1 MGMETEMGK
10 LEIKGDNLR
19 EKLVEL
25 HKITYSMP
33 AIARALGGIVS
44 SAHLQNY
51 SAGRYDISPPTKRE
65 ISERLEQITE
75 KDIYKHIRRRGRPR
89 KQKKEVLSNFS

>member
-1 MGMETEMGK
+1 MEKQK
-10 LEIKGDNLR
+10 LGTKGDGLR

-51 SAGRYDISPPTKRE
+51 SAGRYDMSPPTRRE
-65 ISERLEQITE
+65 VSERLEKITE
-75 KDIYKHIRRRGRPR
+75 EEIYKHIRRRGRPR
-89 KQKKEVLSNFS
+89 KQKDPALSNFS

>member
-1 MGMETEMGK
+1 MEIEKSEEKDDSLRRK
-10 LEIKGDNLR
+10 LI
-19 EKLVEL
+19 EL

-51 SAGRYDISPPTKRE
+51 STGRHDISPPTKRE
-65 ISERLEQITE
+65 ISQRLEKITE
-75 KDIYKHIRRRGRPR
+75 EDIYKHIRRRGRPR
-89 KQKKEVLSNFS
+89 KKKAVALSKPE